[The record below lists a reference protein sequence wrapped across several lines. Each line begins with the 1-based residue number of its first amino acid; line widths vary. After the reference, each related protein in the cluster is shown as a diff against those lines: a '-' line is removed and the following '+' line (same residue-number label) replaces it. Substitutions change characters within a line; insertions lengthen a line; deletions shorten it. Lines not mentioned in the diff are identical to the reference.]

1 MWSKKLIICGV
12 LFKVKTWAQW
22 FLMRD
27 PEMSPS
33 LNASLYLATSIQNDL
48 NRGSPGAQSTSS
60 RGQATWSLEEEKSRL
75 LAEAAVE
82 LRQED
87 TRQERILALA
97 KRLAVLQGRNPD
109 KGKGW
114 QNSPS
119 LMSLGQAPRLPPP
132 GQALHSGCTLCQA
145 ESIEHCLE
153 P

>member
-12 LFKVKTWAQW
+12 LFKVKTWVQR

-48 NRGSPGAQSTSS
+48 TRGGPGAQSTSS

-82 LRQED
+82 LRQEN

-97 KRLAVLQGRNPD
+97 KRLAVLQGRDPD

-114 QNSPS
+114 
-119 LMSLGQAPRLPPP
+119 
-132 GQALHSGCTLCQA
+132 
-145 ESIEHCLE
+145 
-153 P
+153 